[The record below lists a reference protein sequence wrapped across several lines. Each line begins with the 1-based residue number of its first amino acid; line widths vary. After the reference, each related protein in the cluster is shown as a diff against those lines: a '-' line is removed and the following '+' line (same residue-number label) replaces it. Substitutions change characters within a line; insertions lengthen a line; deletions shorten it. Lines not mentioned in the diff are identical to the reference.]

1 MNNEL
6 RLLLHRSKLLCLQT
20 LFWYHLNI
28 HFLFILLPR
37 RVSLSP
43 QKDWFGL
50 VGSDFSIHT
59 FTYVWLVVFYSTIM
73 CAKTTPQSNS
83 SRVEWKWSEEWS
95 LIMLLLTT
103 ASWRIPSNL
112 PLFFIIV
119 YLWQWAN
126 SSKKLQFC
134 RTRVYPFLGYFI
146 VKKVI
151 GQPICSISNFFQH

>member
-1 MNNEL
+1 MISVFGEYWF
-6 RLLLHRSKLLCLQT
+6 
-20 LFWYHLNI
+20 LFNI
-28 HFLFILLPR
+28 FFLFIYDITTKIVFLK
-37 RVSLSP
+37 P
-43 QKDWFGL
+43 QKRLVWF
-50 VGSDFSIHT
+50 GSDFSIH
-59 FTYVWLVVFYSTIM
+59 TYVWLVVFYSTIM

-134 RTRVYPFLGYFI
+134 RTRVYSFLGYFI
-146 VKKVI
+146 EKKII
-151 GQPICSISNFFQH
+151 GQPICSISNFFQHSFAKTLIGLP